1 MHCSLK
7 KSVAQS
13 AELLLHESDPVYQDT
28 AMEMIGYSWTPFQ
41 NYFDAY
47 AAIHSLVRIST
58 TTSPALPAARRELIH
73 RSFLEIAAKNSPL
86 LASSLA
92 SNISSGSSSRGATP
106 TAAPQGLAE
115 VSAEAMRIV
124 IFIVRTQPTVFAAD
138 VLSVLVEA
146 VLKILD
152 PSSSFN
158 SSNSGLRERVLPT
171 VTELVE
177 ALVRSYSV
185 LAFHRPSQ
193 RLALSAAPGII
204 GVYDLKTSQTSYV
217 LDGHRRLASHLCFNV
232 DGKCL
237 AALDTAEK
245 TLYVWRFGGG
255 LLSYLGTEG
264 DKPLQP
270 RAKRVYDSDAV
281 VVEVAWEAERKAVVR
296 LEDGGEVE
304 AVV

>member
-1 MHCSLK
+1 
-7 KSVAQS
+7 
-13 AELLLHESDPVYQDT
+13 
-28 AMEMIGYSWTPFQ
+28 MEMIGYSWTPFQ
-41 NYFDAY
+41 NCFDAY
-47 AAIHSLVRIST
+47 AAIHSLVRISAT
-58 TTSPALPAARRELIH
+58 TIPALPAARRELIH
-73 RSFLEIAAKNSPL
+73 RSFLEIAAKNSLL

-92 SNISSGSSSRGATP
+92 NSISNGPLT
-106 TAAPQGLAE
+106 TALSAVQPQDLAE

-124 IFIVRTQPTVFAAD
+124 TFIVRTHPAVFAD

-152 PSSSFN
+152 PSSNFN
-158 SSNSGLRERVLPT
+158 SSNSGLRETVLPT

-177 ALVRSYSV
+177 ALVRSYST

-193 RLALSAAPGII
+193 RLALSAVPGII
-204 GVYDLKTSQTSYV
+204 GVYDLKTSQASYM
-217 LDGHRRLASHLCFNV
+217 LDGHRCLASYLCFNV

-237 AALDTAEK
+237 AALDTVEK

-270 RAKRVYDSDAV
+270 RAKRVYDSDTG
-281 VVEVAWEAERKAVVR
+281 VVEVAWKAERKAVVR
-296 LEDGGEVE
+296 LEDGSEVE
-304 AVV
+304 GVV